1 MSAVIQK
8 ILFPVDFSPA
18 CAAMAGYV
26 KRAATLFD
34 ASVTLVHVCDFVSHN
49 GFELYVRPAPEIA
62 EEEQNLALERLHS
75 FLQTDFPV
83 AEHPRTVLAGDV
95 ANEITHLA
103 NAGAFDLIVMP
114 THAGRFRR
122 MLLGS
127 VTAKVLNDAD
137 CPVLTT
143 EHAERIAPKPLEHRE
158 WLCALALD
166 GDSERVF
173 RIAARAAAAAGAKIT
188 LIHAIQTGHS
198 RQPTER
204 GADEARKSLEI
215 EQARRR
221 AEDLQSAV
229 GSSAELRIA
238 AGPIIKDLLVETAQR
253 ADADV
258 LIIGRR
264 PQPGALGRMHDLTY
278 QVVRDSPFPVLS
290 I

>member
-1 MSAVIQK
+1 MSAMIQK

-26 KRAATLFD
+26 KRAATLFE
-34 ASVTLVHVCDFVSHN
+34 ASVTLAHVCDLVSHN

-62 EEEQNLALERLHS
+62 EEHQNLALEKLHA

-83 AEHPRTVLAGDV
+83 SEHPRIVLAGDA

-103 NAGAFDLIVMP
+103 KAGAFDLIVMP

-127 VTAKVLNDAD
+127 VTAKVLNDTD

-143 EHAERIAPKPLEHRE
+143 EHAEMIAPKPLAHRE
-158 WLCALALD
+158 WLCAIALD

-173 RIAARAAAAAGAKIT
+173 RIAARAAAAARARIT
-188 LIHAIQTGHS
+188 LIHAIQSSHPKLS
-198 RQPTER
+198 TER
-204 GADEARKSLEI
+204 VDEAMKSPEMQ
-215 EQARRR
+215 QARRR

-229 GSSAELRIA
+229 GSNAELRIA
-238 AGPIIKDLLVETAQR
+238 AGPVIKDVLVETAQR
-253 ADADV
+253 SDADV
-258 LIIGRR
+258 LMIGRR

>member
-1 MSAVIQK
+1 MIPMIRK

-18 CAAMAGYV
+18 CAAMARYV

-34 ASVTLVHVCDFVSHN
+34 ARVTLVHVCDLASHN

-62 EEEQNLALERLHS
+62 EEHRNLALEKIHA
-75 FLQTDFPV
+75 FLETDFPV
-83 AEHPRTVLAGDV
+83 AEYPRTVLAGDV
-95 ANEITHLA
+95 ASEIAHLA

-143 EHAERIAPKPLEHRE
+143 EHAEMIAPKPLEHRE
-158 WLCALALD
+158 WLCAIALD

-173 RIAARAAAAAGAKIT
+173 RIAARHAAAVGARIT
-188 LIHAIQTGHS
+188 LIHAIQTGHPRLS
-198 RQPTER
+198 TER
-204 GADEARKSLEI
+204 SADEATKSPEI
-215 EQARRR
+215 EQAHRR
-221 AEDLQSAV
+221 AEDLQKAV

-238 AGPIIKDLLVETAQR
+238 AGPVIKDILVETAQR
-253 ADADV
+253 SDADV
-258 LIIGRR
+258 LMIGRR